1 MTRAE
6 FDRQFLGYMA
16 DLERNLRA
24 MEDREVVAVVPYQV
38 AIIIGGLNRLAEAVR
53 TKEVT

>member
-1 MTRAE
+1 
-6 FDRQFLGYMA
+6 
-16 DLERNLRA
+16 LRA